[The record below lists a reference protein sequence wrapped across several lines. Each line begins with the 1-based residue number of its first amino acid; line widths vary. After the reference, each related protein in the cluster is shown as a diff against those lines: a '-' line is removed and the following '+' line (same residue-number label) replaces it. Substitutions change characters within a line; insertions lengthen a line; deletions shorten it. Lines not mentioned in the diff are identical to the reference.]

1 MTHSRIDL
9 PRLHKTEELKAPLA
23 ITLSSKHATAW
34 VAATASAAATWR
46 SRESLRRWR
55 LGRLALVLALVLG
68 WPASAWLQTAA
79 TPSCALVLMHGKWG
93 GPQGLAVFANRVAP
107 ACHVV
112 LLEMPWSGRR
122 AYDQPYPVALKEIQA
137 KVQALR
143 GQGYRQVLVGGQSF
157 GTNAALAYMAEVGD
171 ADGVLALAPGHSP
184 RVMYQQG
191 MGRAE
196 VDQARAL
203 VAAGQGTQALTINDM
218 NQGRRRNM
226 SMSAE
231 TLLSYFDP
239 DGLGHM
245 PKTSANFKKAV
256 PVLWVIGTQ
265 DPLYPAGE
273 AFAYAKLPAHTK
285 SRYLVVEAGH
295 GNTPEVA
302 AGEVLAW
309 LKSLD

>member
-1 MTHSRIDL
+1 MSPSVPARV
-9 PRLHKTEELKAPLA
+9 LHRPILNLA
-23 ITLSSKHATAW
+23 
-34 VAATASAAATWR
+34 
-46 SRESLRRWR
+46 R
-55 LGRLALVLALVLG
+55 LGRWLSLALVLA
-68 WPASAWLQTAA
+68 WPSGAWLQTATA
-79 TPSCALVLMHGKWG
+79 PSCALVLMHGKWG
-93 GPQGLAVFANRVAP
+93 GPQGLAVFANKVEST
-107 ACHVV
+107 CHVV
-112 LLEMPWSGRR
+112 QLEMPWSGRR
-122 AYDQPYPVALKEIQA
+122 AYDQPYAVALKEISAQ
-137 KVQALR
+137 VQTLR
-143 GQGYRQVLVGGQSF
+143 GKGYRQVLVGGQSF

-196 VDQARAL
+196 VDQARTL
-203 VAAGQGTQALTINDM
+203 VAAGQGAQTLTINDM

-226 SMSAE
+226 TMSAD

-245 PKTSANFKKAV
+245 PKTTANFKKAV

-273 AFAYAKLPAHTK
+273 AYAYAKLPAHAK

-302 AGEVLAW
+302 ATAVVEW
-309 LKSLD
+309 LKGLE

>member
-1 MTHSRIDL
+1 MVATRF
-9 PRLHKTEELKAPLA
+9 RLAC
-23 ITLSSKHATAW
+23 
-34 VAATASAAATWR
+34 
-46 SRESLRRWR
+46 R
-55 LGRLALVLALVLG
+55 LTIALVLA
-68 WPASAWLQTAA
+68 WPASAWLQTAT

-93 GPQGLAVFANRVAP
+93 GPQGLALFARKLETV
-107 ACHVV
+107 CQVV

-122 AYDQPYPVALKEIQA
+122 AYDQPYPVALKEISAQ
-137 KVQALR
+137 VQTLH
-143 GQGYRQVLVGGQSF
+143 GKGYRQVLVGGQSF

-184 RVMYQQG
+184 RLMYQQG

-196 VDQARAL
+196 VDQARTL
-203 VAAGQGTQALTINDM
+203 VAAGQGAQAITINDM

-226 SMSAE
+226 TMSAE

-245 PKTSANFKKAV
+245 PKTSASFKKAV
-256 PVLWVIGTQ
+256 PVLWVIGIQ

-273 AFAYAKLPAHTK
+273 AFAYAKLPPHGK

-302 AGEVLAW
+302 TADVIEW
-309 LKSLD
+309 LKGLE

>member
-1 MTHSRIDL
+1 MAPAVHARV
-9 PRLHKTEELKAPLA
+9 LHRSILNLA
-23 ITLSSKHATAW
+23 
-34 VAATASAAATWR
+34 
-46 SRESLRRWR
+46 R
-55 LGRLALVLALVLG
+55 LGRWLTLALVLA
-68 WPASAWLQTAA
+68 WPSGAWLQTAT

-93 GPQGLAVFANRVAP
+93 GPQGLALFARKLETV
-107 ACHVV
+107 CQVV

-122 AYDQPYPVALKEIQA
+122 AYDQPYAVALKEISAQ
-137 KVQALR
+137 VQTLR
-143 GQGYRQVLVGGQSF
+143 GKGYRQVLVGGQSF

-196 VDQARAL
+196 VDQARTL
-203 VAAGQGTQALTINDM
+203 VAAGQGAQTLTINDM

-226 SMSAE
+226 TMSAE

-273 AFAYAKLPAHTK
+273 AYAYAKLPAHAK

-302 AGEVLAW
+302 ATGVIEW
-309 LKSLD
+309 LKGLD

>member
-1 MTHSRIDL
+1 MSPTVSAR
-9 PRLHKTEELKAPLA
+9 PLHHP
-23 ITLSSKHATAW
+23 I
-34 VAATASAAATWR
+34 SA
-46 SRESLRRWR
+46 LVR
-55 LGRLALVLALVLG
+55 LGRWLTLALVLA
-68 WPASAWLQTAA
+68 WPASAWLQTAT

-93 GPQGLAVFANRVAP
+93 GPQGLALFARKLENM
-107 ACHVV
+107 CHVV

-122 AYDQPYPVALKEIQA
+122 AYDQPYTVALKEISAQ
-137 KVQALR
+137 VQTLR
-143 GQGYRQVLVGGQSF
+143 DKGYRQVLVGGQSF

-184 RVMYQQG
+184 RLMYQQG
-191 MGRAE
+191 MGRVE
-196 VDQARAL
+196 VDQARTL
-203 VAAGQGTQALTINDM
+203 VTAGQGAQALTINDM

-226 SMSAE
+226 TMSAE

-245 PKTSANFKKAV
+245 PKTSASFKKAV

-273 AFAYAKLPAHTK
+273 AFAYAKLPPHGK

-302 AGEVLAW
+302 TAGVIEW
-309 LKSLD
+309 LKGLE

>member
-1 MTHSRIDL
+1 MPPVVPARV
-9 PRLHKTEELKAPLA
+9 LHRPILNLA
-23 ITLSSKHATAW
+23 
-34 VAATASAAATWR
+34 
-46 SRESLRRWR
+46 R
-55 LGRLALVLALVLG
+55 LGRWLSLALVLAF
-68 WPASAWLQTAA
+68 PTSAWLQTAT

-93 GPQGLAVFANRVAP
+93 APQGLALFARKLDNV
-107 ACHVV
+107 CQVV

-122 AYDQPYPVALKEIQA
+122 AYDQPYAVALKEISAQ
-137 KVQALR
+137 VQTLR
-143 GQGYRQVLVGGQSF
+143 GKGYRQVLVGGQSF

-184 RVMYQQG
+184 RLMYQQG

-196 VDQARAL
+196 VDQARTL
-203 VAAGQGTQALTINDM
+203 MTAGQDAQAITINDM

-226 SMSAE
+226 TMSAE

-245 PKTSANFKKAV
+245 PKTSASFKKAV

-273 AFAYAKLPAHTK
+273 AYAYAKLPAHAK
-285 SRYLVVEAGH
+285 SRYLVVDAGH

-302 AGEVLAW
+302 AASVTDW
-309 LKSLD
+309 LKGLE

>member
-1 MTHSRIDL
+1 
-9 PRLHKTEELKAPLA
+9 
-23 ITLSSKHATAW
+23 
-34 VAATASAAATWR
+34 VAAF
-46 SRESLRRWR
+46 R
-55 LGRLALVLALVLG
+55 LRLARWLTLALALA
-68 WPASAWLQTAA
+68 WPTSAWLQTAT

-93 GPQGLAVFANRVAP
+93 GPQGLALFARRLEPV
-107 ACHVV
+107 CLVV

-157 GTNAALAYMAEVGD
+157 GTNAALAYMAEMGD
-171 ADGVLALAPGHSP
+171 ADGVVALAPGHSP
-184 RVMYQQG
+184 QLMYQQG
-191 MGRAE
+191 MSRAE
-196 VDQARAL
+196 VDQARNL
-203 VAAGQGTQALTINDM
+203 VAAGQGAQTLTLNDM

-226 SMSAE
+226 TMSAE

-245 PKTSANFKKAV
+245 PKTSASFKKAV

-265 DPLYPAGE
+265 DPLYPAGQG
-273 AFAYAKLPAHTK
+273 FAYAKLPAHAK

-302 AGEVLAW
+302 ANDVLAW
-309 LKSLD
+309 LKGLD

>member
-1 MTHSRIDL
+1 MSPTVPVR
-9 PRLHKTEELKAPLA
+9 PLHDPISALA
-23 ITLSSKHATAW
+23 
-34 VAATASAAATWR
+34 
-46 SRESLRRWR
+46 R
-55 LGRLALVLALVLG
+55 LGRWLTLALVLG
-68 WPASAWLQTAA
+68 WPSSAWLQTAT
-79 TPSCALVLMHGKWG
+79 TPSCSLVLMHGKWG
-93 GPQGLAVFANRVAP
+93 APQGLALFARKLETV
-107 ACHVV
+107 CHVV

-122 AYDQPYPVALKEIQA
+122 AYDQPYTVALKEISAQ
-137 KVQALR
+137 VQTLR
-143 GQGYRQVLVGGQSF
+143 GKGYRQVLVGGQSF

-184 RVMYQQG
+184 RLMYQQG

-196 VDQARAL
+196 VDQARSL
-203 VAAGQGTQALTINDM
+203 VAAGQGAQALTISDM

-226 SMSAE
+226 TMSAE

-245 PKTSANFKKAV
+245 PKTSAGFKKAV

-273 AFAYAKLPAHTK
+273 AFAYAKLPAHGK

-302 AGEVLAW
+302 TAGVIEW
-309 LKSLD
+309 LKGLE

>member
-1 MTHSRIDL
+1 MPVHV
-9 PRLHKTEELKAPLA
+9 PLRQHP
-23 ITLSSKHATAW
+23 I
-34 VAATASAAATWR
+34 SALA
-46 SRESLRRWR
+46 R
-55 LGRLALVLALVLG
+55 LGRWLTLALVLV

-93 GPQGLAVFANRVAP
+93 GPQGLAVFANKVEST
-107 ACHVV
+107 CHVV
-112 LLEMPWSGRR
+112 QLEMPWSGRR
-122 AYDQPYPVALKEIQA
+122 AYDQPYAVALKEISAQ
-137 KVQALR
+137 VQTLR
-143 GQGYRQVLVGGQSF
+143 SKGYRQVLVGGQSF
-157 GTNAALAYMAEVGD
+157 GTNAALAYMAELGD

-196 VDQARAL
+196 VDQARTL
-203 VAAGQGTQALTINDM
+203 VAAGQGGQTLTINDM

-273 AFAYAKLPAHTK
+273 AYAYAKLPAHAK

-302 AGEVLAW
+302 ATAVVEW
-309 LKSLD
+309 LKGLE

>member
-1 MTHSRIDL
+1 MPRTPHP
-9 PRLHKTEELKAPLA
+9 PRLHRPVSILA
-23 ITLSSKHATAW
+23 
-34 VAATASAAATWR
+34 
-46 SRESLRRWR
+46 R
-55 LGRLALVLALVLG
+55 LGRWLTLALVLI

-93 GPQGLAVFANRVAP
+93 GPQGLAVFVNKVEST
-107 ACHVV
+107 CHVV
-112 LLEMPWSGRR
+112 QLEMPWSGRR
-122 AYDQPYPVALKEIQA
+122 AYDQPYSVALKEISA
-137 KVQALR
+137 RVQTLR
-143 GQGYRQVLVGGQSF
+143 DKGYRQVLVGGQSF

-196 VDQARAL
+196 VDQARTL
-203 VAAGQGTQALTINDM
+203 VAAGQGAQTLTINDM

-256 PVLWVIGTQ
+256 PVLWVIGAQ

-273 AFAYAKLPAHTK
+273 AYAYAKLPAHAN
-285 SRYLVVEAGH
+285 SRYLVVDAGH

-302 AGEVLAW
+302 AAAVVEW
-309 LKSLD
+309 LKGLE

>member
-1 MTHSRIDL
+1 MVATRF
-9 PRLHKTEELKAPLA
+9 RLAC
-23 ITLSSKHATAW
+23 
-34 VAATASAAATWR
+34 
-46 SRESLRRWR
+46 R
-55 LGRLALVLALVLG
+55 LTIALVLA

-79 TPSCALVLMHGKWG
+79 APACALVLMHGKWG
-93 GPQGLAVFANRVAP
+93 GPQGLAPFADKVEP

-122 AYDQPYPVALKEIQA
+122 AYDQPYTVALKEISAQ
-137 KVQALR
+137 VQTLH
-143 GQGYRQVLVGGQSF
+143 GKGYRQVLVGGQSF

-196 VDQARAL
+196 VDQARTL
-203 VAAGQGTQALTINDM
+203 VTAGQGAQTLTINDM

-226 SMSAE
+226 TMSAE

-256 PVLWVIGTQ
+256 PVLWVVGNQ

-273 AFAYAKLPAHTK
+273 AYAFAKLPAHAK
-285 SRYLVVEAGH
+285 SRYLVVDAGH

-302 AGEVLAW
+302 ATAVVEW
-309 LKSLD
+309 LKGLE

>member
-1 MTHSRIDL
+1 V
-9 PRLHKTEELKAPLA
+9 LHRPILNLG
-23 ITLSSKHATAW
+23 
-34 VAATASAAATWR
+34 
-46 SRESLRRWR
+46 R
-55 LGRLALVLALVLG
+55 LGRWLTLALVLG
-68 WPASAWLQTAA
+68 WPSGAWLQTAT

-93 GPQGLAVFANRVAP
+93 GPQGLALFARKLETV
-107 ACHVV
+107 CHVV

-122 AYDQPYPVALKEIQA
+122 AYDQPYTVALKEISAQ
-137 KVQALR
+137 VQTLR
-143 GQGYRQVLVGGQSF
+143 GKGYRQVLVGGQSF
-157 GTNAALAYMAEVGD
+157 GTNAALAYMAELGD

-196 VDQARAL
+196 VDQARTL
-203 VAAGQGTQALTINDM
+203 VTAGQGAQTLTINDM

-226 SMSAE
+226 TMSAE

-273 AFAYAKLPAHTK
+273 AYAYAKLPVHAN
-285 SRYLVVEAGH
+285 SRYLVVDAGH

-302 AGEVLAW
+302 ATAVIEW
-309 LKSLD
+309 LKGLE